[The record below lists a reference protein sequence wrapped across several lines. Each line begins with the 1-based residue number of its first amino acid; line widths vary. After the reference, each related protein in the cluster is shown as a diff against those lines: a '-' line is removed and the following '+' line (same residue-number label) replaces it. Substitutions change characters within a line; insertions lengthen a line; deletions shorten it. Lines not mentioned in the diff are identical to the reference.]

1 MTLHILPRPS
11 ALIFDFR
18 TGRRVHPDTAAAFA
32 RFDRQRSAYN
42 DRLAALVVEADNVML
57 AVAGDLLKAEQ
68 MADATDPE
76 SCGIR
81 RAIIRRAGERIVRF
95 RQPELLAAQTGGA
108 R

>member
-32 RFDRQRSAYN
+32 RFDRQRGAYS
-42 DRLAALVVEADNVML
+42 DRLAELVVEAENVL
-57 AVAGDLLKAEQ
+57 DIVAADLVKIEEG
-68 MADATDPE
+68 ADATDAE
-76 SCGIR
+76 SCMIR
-81 RAIIRRAGERIVRF
+81 RALVRRAGAAILRF
-95 RQPELLAAQTGGA
+95 RRPETAAQVGGV